1 MLKRAFDILMASI
14 GLIVLS
20 PYFLIVSLLIKLT
33 SPGPVFYRGRR
44 VGQHGR
50 IFTMYKFRT
59 MVVDAEKTG
68 PAVTYDDDPRITPI
82 GRLLRDAR
90 LDEFPQ
96 LWNILKGDMSF
107 VGPRPEAPYYYERY
121 TEEQKRIF
129 DVKPGLTGLTQIYF
143 RHEEDLLTDPE
154 NIDRDYLE
162 KVLPAKVELDMDYI
176 RDHSLWRDI
185 TLILT
190 TLKVLVLD
198 RFRKPPTQM
207 PVAHK

>member
-1 MLKRAFDILMASI
+1 MLKRTFDIVMASI
-14 GLIVLS
+14 GLILLS

-33 SPGPVFYRGRR
+33 SPGPIFYRGRR

-59 MVVDAEKTG
+59 MVVDAENVG
-68 PAVTYDDDPRITPI
+68 PAVTYDDDPRITRI

-121 TEEQKRIF
+121 TDEQKRIF

-185 TLILT
+185 AIILT
-190 TLKVLVLD
+190 TLKVLILD
-198 RFRKPPTQM
+198 RFRKPPAHM
-207 PVAHK
+207 PVVNE